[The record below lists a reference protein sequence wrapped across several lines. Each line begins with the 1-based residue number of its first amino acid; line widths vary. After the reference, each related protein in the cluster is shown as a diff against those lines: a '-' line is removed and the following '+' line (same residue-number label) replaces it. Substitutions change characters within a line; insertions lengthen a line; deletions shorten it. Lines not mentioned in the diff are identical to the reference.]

1 MHYHLPTFYKDVDT
15 RCFPLSYN
23 LTRVEPGLE
32 PDPSVSCDSPVCRI
46 TSLQDIQ
53 ILACFHTFHMAC
65 LPADGC
71 CPLCDGPLR
80 KIAKDLSESF
90 NKGLLKNSV
99 GEEDEEED
107 LIPDDDNTAD
117 QEIPSTDEA
126 EEYYTSP
133 EWERKMSEQIETF
146 ANISHPHKPNR
157 QSHSQPSHITT
168 QPTHH
173 SAPNTQSRQSATEEA
188 HRNTQTSNL
197 PTLNLFI
204 PCTRSLQLGT
214 SLDHYL
220 NPPLGDV
227 MAATDVPSSHFL
239 SQNCFILLHLILLTQ
254 CNLLTKL

>member
-1 MHYHLPTFYKDVDT
+1 MQVNQECYSNGRPKGKVHYHLPTFYKDVDT

-23 LTRVEPGLE
+23 LTKVEPGLE

-71 CPLCDGPLR
+71 SPLCDGPLR

-168 QPTHH
+168 QPGNQLLKKHTVTLKH
-173 SAPNTQSRQSATEEA
+173 
-188 HRNTQTSNL
+188 
-197 PTLNLFI
+197 PTCQLSTCLFQ
-204 PCTRSLQLGT
+204 PQCTRSLQLGT
-214 SLDHYL
+214 
-220 NPPLGDV
+220 
-227 MAATDVPSSHFL
+227 
-239 SQNCFILLHLILLTQ
+239 
-254 CNLLTKL
+254 